1 MYASI
6 KRFFDIVFSLLALLI
21 LSPLFIVIILI
32 LKFTGEGEVFYK
44 QQRVGFR
51 NRRFGIWKFAT
62 MVKNSAKIGA
72 GDVTLRNDPRVTAF
86 GRFLRITKINEL
98 PQMINILSGDMSF
111 VGPRPLMPEGFYRYS
126 PLLQGI
132 IYNVVPGLTGI
143 GSIVFRDEEMIVS
156 NSALSPHD
164 CYTQIIM
171 PYKGELE
178 VWYQKKAGFATDL
191 RLLLLTIWYVIFPNS
206 KLVYKVFSDLPKRM
220 PQLV

>member
-1 MYASI
+1 MYDLI
-6 KRFFDIVFSLLALLI
+6 KRFFDIIFSLLALMV
-21 LSPLFIVIILI
+21 LSPLFIVIILV

-51 NRRFGIWKFAT
+51 NQRFGIWKFAT
-62 MVKNSAKIGA
+62 MVKDSAKIGA
-72 GDVTLRNDPRVTAF
+72 GDVTLRNDPRVTSF
-86 GRFLRITKINEL
+86 GKFLRISKINEL
-98 PQMINILSGDMSF
+98 PQMINILTGDMSF

-126 PLLQGI
+126 PHLQDVV
-132 IYNVVPGLTGI
+132 YNVVPGLTGI

-156 NSALSPHD
+156 SSALSPHD

-178 VWYQKKAGFATDL
+178 IWYQKNMGFFTDL
-191 RLLLLTIWYVIFPNS
+191 GLLLLTIWYVVSPDS
-206 KLVYKVFSDLPKRM
+206 KLVYKFFSDLPKRK